1 LTFVASL
8 GRLGIGR
15 WAAPEVFPVISQE
28 HELHNAVREATDRL
42 QRELGD
48 DLSSTTIAECVREA
62 VDELSD
68 SRVKTYVPVLAY
80 RLARERLVVRL
91 NTRD

>member
-1 LTFVASL
+1 M
-8 GRLGIGR
+8 
-15 WAAPEVFPVISQE
+15 ISQE

-42 QRELGD
+42 QRELGG
-48 DLSSTTIAECVREA
+48 DLSPTTIAECVREA

-68 SRVKTYVPVLAY
+68 SRIKTYVPVLAY
-80 RLARERLVVRL
+80 RLARERLVLLV